1 MDFLAEGEGMSEE
14 VKGVIF
20 SMLKIAY
27 LAGWERGSNIMPS
40 DEEVYDAVKGMY
52 NIVANALDNEEV
64 EE

>member
-1 MDFLAEGEGMSEE
+1 MSEE